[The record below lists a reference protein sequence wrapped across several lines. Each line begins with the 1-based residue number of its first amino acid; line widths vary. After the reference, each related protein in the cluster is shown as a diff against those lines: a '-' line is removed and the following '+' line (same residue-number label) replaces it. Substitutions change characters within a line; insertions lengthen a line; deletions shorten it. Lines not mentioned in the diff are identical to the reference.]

1 MWQVPKNTDLG
12 ADAERV
18 RKEEQSKIDEAEILT
33 EEELTEKEE
42 LLKEVGWSKE
52 SRKGNWL
59 SIGLWYIQIN
69 NISTSFILF
78 SSCFIIQCVCVCVYI
93 YYTHFILYWTGIY
106 ELE

>member
-1 MWQVPKNTDLG
+1 MPKNTDLG

-52 SRKGNWL
+52 SRKGN
-59 SIGLWYIQIN
+59 
-69 NISTSFILF
+69 
-78 SSCFIIQCVCVCVYI
+78 
-93 YYTHFILYWTGIY
+93 
-106 ELE
+106 